1 MSKITLTSIKAVV
14 DNHESRLNTL
24 ENEVATLK
32 ESLKSKPSTSARGN
46 AKVKDTPFTK
56 HDGTVV
62 MTTKAQADAWAKHRD
77 GYTDRV
83 ATKEATLKEWE
94 AKRAEYKPSK
104 ALLDAIKANRAS
116 ITHKIAKEQF
126 GFVGTKDDL
135 KALKDST
142 CK

>member
-1 MSKITLTSIKAVV
+1 MSKVTNEMLMSTLTTIANEVKSLSTRVSALE
-14 DNHESRLNTL
+14 ESR
-24 ENEVATLK
+24 
-32 ESLKSKPSTSARGN
+32 KSKPTSTYKG
-46 AKVKDTPFTK
+46 KVKDTPFTK

-77 GYTDRV
+77 GYADRM
-83 ATKEATLKEWE
+83 AKKESTLKDWE
-94 AKRAEYKPSK
+94 AKKAEYKPSK
-104 ALLDAIKANRAS
+104 AFLDAIKANRAA
-116 ITHKIAKEQF
+116 ITHKIAKEQY

>member
-1 MSKITLTSIKAVV
+1 MSKITNAMLMEAINGINVKFDTLSARV
-14 DNHESRLNTL
+14 DAL
-24 ENEVATLK
+24 EGA
-32 ESLKSKPSTSARGN
+32 KSKPSTSGKG
-46 AKVKDTPFTK
+46 KVKDTPFTK